1 MDLEV
6 FWAQLAED
14 KLFDI
19 FTFYKQKVSEKV
31 ATKIINEIVDA
42 TIDLDKN
49 PKTGQIE
56 EFLTDRKEEF
66 RYLVSSNYKIIYYI
80 NTETK
85 RIIIANI
92 FDARQNPEKL
102 NETK

>member
-1 MDLEV
+1 MDLAV
-6 FWAQLAED
+6 FWSQLAED

-19 FTFYKQKVSEKV
+19 FTFYKQKASEKV

-49 PKTGQIE
+49 PKIGQIE
-56 EFLTDRKEEF
+56 QFLIDRKEEF

-80 NTETK
+80 NLQTN